1 MRARRNACEL
11 EQRAVRFSH
20 LLLALEA
27 EHAHVSQALPPF
39 FFSMYMYLGQAYG
52 GIGGCYTSGG
62 TEGVCGAARVW
73 HACSATGSGT
83 AAATFAG
90 WVYGREEGGAVWIVC
105 ASLCIAETRSLAD
118 SGCGGGGGG
127 VLTLMLIKA

>member
-11 EQRAVRFSH
+11 EQRAVRFRH

-27 EHAHVSQALPPF
+27 EHAHVIQALPPF
-39 FFSMYMYLGQAYG
+39 FFSMYIYPGQAYG
-52 GIGGCYTSGG
+52 GIGGCYTCGG

-83 AAATFAG
+83 AACSLDSLYLLVHSRNQKF
-90 WVYGREEGGAVWIVC
+90 GGFRVWW
-105 ASLCIAETRSLAD
+105 R
-118 SGCGGGGGG
+118 GG